1 MKKENLL
8 DGVPELLVLRLLARE
23 EMHGYQLVAEIRQR
37 TAGQLQFGEGCVYP
51 LLHRLVEQ
59 QFLKER
65 RKLVAGRERRCYRL
79 SAAGLKRLAK
89 LEATWNQAV
98 AAVEVCGA
106 VCHA

>member
-23 EMHGYQLVAEIRQR
+23 EMHGYQLVAEIRKR

-51 LLHRLVEQ
+51 LLHRLVDQ
-59 QFLKER
+59 DCLAER
-65 RKLVAGRERRCYRL
+65 RKVVNGRERRCYRL
-79 SAAGLKRLAK
+79 SAAGQKRLAR

-98 AAVEVCGA
+98 AAVDVCGE